1 MQPDRLNCYLPT
13 RTDDANSLDDLI
25 QTLTESLIY
34 RLDDIASS
42 EILDRLV
49 DIPDL
54 DLQGETMLLR
64 EEIQRLRNRLEQM

>member
-13 RTDDANSLDDLI
+13 RTDDTNSLDDLI

-64 EEIQRLRNRLEQM
+64 EEIQRLRNRLEQI

>member
-64 EEIQRLRNRLEQM
+64 EEIQRLRNRLGQI